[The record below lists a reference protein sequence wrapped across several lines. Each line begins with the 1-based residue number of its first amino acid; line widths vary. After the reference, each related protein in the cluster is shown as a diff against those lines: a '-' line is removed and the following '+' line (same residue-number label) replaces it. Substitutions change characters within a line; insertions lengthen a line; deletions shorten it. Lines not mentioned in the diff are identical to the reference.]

1 MVKVGT
7 ITASYMWEGV
17 NYQGGASWDALM
29 SGFKDRWTPPRLDA
43 LLGRIAAL
51 RFSYVE
57 LWKVHTQGSTWDPG
71 MVAALLD
78 KHGLG
83 IASYCV
89 GSVTSEEGLE
99 RDYKFAR
106 ALGAPLLSGALGC
119 KDTEALLDALE
130 RYGDA
135 YGGIG
140 YAIEPHGT
148 SYSLADPTQLRD
160 ILDRRSSLI
169 GICPD
174 PGWWTGQGF
183 DAVEA
188 VRVLR
193 DRVTH
198 THLRCALQ
206 ASGQRPAGAEE
217 ILLVLKDSGYQGV
230 YSIEHEP
237 MHDPSPELAEARE
250 FILKTVGQA

>member
-17 NYQGGASWDALM
+17 NYQVGASWDALM

-51 RFSYVE
+51 AMPYVE

-71 MVAALLD
+71 MVSALLD
-78 KHGLG
+78 KHGLT

-89 GSVTSEEGLE
+89 GGVSSEEGLE
-99 RDYKFAR
+99 RDYQFAK
-106 ALGAPLLSGALGC
+106 AVGAPLLSGSLGC
-119 KDTEALLDALE
+119 KDTESLLDALE

-135 YGGIG
+135 YGIG

-148 SYSLADPTQLRD
+148 SYSLADPVQLRE
-160 ILDRRSSLI
+160 ILDRRSGFI

-174 PGWWTGQGF
+174 AGWWVGQGF

-188 VRVLR
+188 VGMLK

-198 THLRCALQ
+198 THLRCALLPT
-206 ASGQRPAGAEE
+206 GQRPAGAEE
-217 ILLVLKDSGYQGV
+217 ILNVLSDSGYRGV

-237 MHDPSPELAEARE
+237 ST
-250 FILKTVGQA
+250 ILPQSWRRRASSY